1 MKALIDT
8 YRGWT
13 VWCEFEP
20 GERFAEVITWTAEK
34 EGETVTL
41 EAPTYNALRK
51 LIDVREEVN
60 RENRIC

>member
-20 GERFAEVITWTAEK
+20 GERFAEVRAWTAEK
-34 EGETVTL
+34 ENETVIL
-41 EAPTYNALRK
+41 EAPTYDALRE
-51 LIDVREEVN
+51 LIDLRGGK
-60 RENRIC
+60 R